1 MKIES
6 EIMDRDRD
14 LIRHKLKDAA
24 ARFASGVTV
33 VVAGRPGAVHAVT
46 VSAFN
51 CVSLT
56 PALNPRR

>member
-1 MKIES
+1 
-6 EIMDRDRD
+6 MDRDRD